1 MAKMEEEIKKTDLD
15 PSAKLGWGE
24 KFGYAAG
31 DMASCLYFGIFMN
44 FMAIFYTDV
53 FGITPAV
60 LATMLLFTRTWDW
73 INDPIMGAIADRTN
87 TKMGKFRPWIL
98 WMIPPYMILGVLT
111 FTTFNLEGAAKIIY
125 AYVTYTLLMMVY
137 TAINVPYGALMG
149 VMTAKSDQRTIL
161 ASFRFVGANAGIFT
175 VTLLLP
181 ILVKSIGGGNEQLG
195 YSGAMVVLACMAGG
209 LFFVTFKTST
219 ERIKPLE
226 KKHEP
231 VVKELKELVRNVP
244 WLIVIALSILT
255 VLAQAIRGTPLLH
268 FFKYVVGNEDWGT
281 KLLLYNSVA
290 AIIAVLL
297 SKWIVNLFGCKK
309 RAYIIL
315 NLLFAA
321 ILVWFYFIP
330 IDNFRLMIVNQ
341 LMIAFVAAPMMPLFW
356 SMIADTAD
364 YGAAKFGHRS
374 TGIIFSAGTASQKI
388 GWTVGPALTMLVL
401 GAVGYVANQEQT
413 PQAQSALHLM
423 MSIIPAGCAVLT
435 ALVTCFYP
443 INHKVEKEL
452 EEAMSE
458 MNKADADAVDKGC
471 HG

>member
-1 MAKMEEEIKKTDLD
+1 MSENSKDSKLD
-15 PSAKLGWGE
+15 PSAKLGWVE

-53 FGITPAV
+53 FGLAPAV

-87 TKMGKFRPWIL
+87 TSMGKFRPWIL
-98 WMIPPYMILGVLT
+98 WMIVPYMILGVLT
-111 FTTFNLEGAAKIIY
+111 FTTFDLEGGMKIAY
-125 AYVTYTLLMMVY
+125 AYVTYTLLMMIY

-181 ILVKSIGGGNEQLG
+181 ILVKNIGGGNEQLG
-195 YSGAMVVLACMAGG
+195 YSGAMVVLALMAGA

-219 ERIKPLE
+219 ERIQPAG

-231 VVKELKELVRNVP
+231 FRKEIKELLRNGP

-255 VLAQAIRGTPLLH
+255 VLSQAIRGTPLLH
-268 FFKYVVGNEDWGT
+268 FFKYVVGNEEWGT
-281 KLLLYNSVA
+281 RLLLYNSLA
-290 AIIAVLL
+290 AVGAVLL
-297 SKWIVNLFGCKK
+297 SKHIAAMFGCKK
-309 RAYIIL
+309 RAYIVL

-330 IDNFRLMIVNQ
+330 TDNFKLMVVNQ
-341 LMIAFVAAPMMPLFW
+341 LLIALVAAPMMPLFW

-388 GWTVGPALTMLVL
+388 GWTVGPALAMLIL
-401 GAVGYVANQEQT
+401 GGVGYVANQEQT
-413 PQAQSALHLM
+413 PQAQHALHLM
-423 MSIIPAGCAVLT
+423 MSIIPAGFALLT
-435 ALVTCFYP
+435 AVVTAFYP
-443 INHKVEKEL
+443 INHKMEQEL
-452 EEAMSE
+452 EEAMRKL
-458 MNKADADAVDKGC
+458 NQTGADSDSVDKGC
-471 HG
+471 IS

>member
-1 MAKMEEEIKKTDLD
+1 MTRQSPQTQFD
-15 PSAKLGWGE
+15 PAVKLGWGE

-60 LATMLLFTRTWDW
+60 LATMLLVTRTWDW

-87 TKMGKFRPWIL
+87 TRMGKFRPWIL
-98 WMIPPYMILGVLT
+98 WMIVPYIVLGVLT
-111 FTTFNLEGAAKIIY
+111 FTTFDLGPTMKVVY

-149 VMTAKSDQRTIL
+149 VMTARSDQRTVL

-181 ILVKSIGGGNEQLG
+181 ILVKTLGGGNEQTG
-195 YSGAMVVLACMAGG
+195 YSGAMVVLGLMAGA
-209 LFFVTFKTST
+209 LFFVTFKTSK
-219 ERIKPLE
+219 ERIQPKE

-231 VVKELKELVRNVP
+231 LGNELRQLLRNAP

-255 VLAQAIRGTPLLH
+255 VLGQAIRATPTLH

-281 KLLLYNSVA
+281 TLLLYNSLA
-290 AIIAVLL
+290 AVVAVLL
-297 SKWIVNLFGCKK
+297 SKWIVSLFGCKK

-330 IDNFRLMIVNQ
+330 IDNFPLMIANQ
-341 LMIAFVAAPMMPLFW
+341 LMIALVAAPMMPLFW

-374 TGIIFSAGTASQKI
+374 TGVIFSAGTASQKI
-388 GWTVGPALTMLVL
+388 GWTVGPALAMVIL
-401 GAVGYVANQEQT
+401 GSVGYVANQEQT
-413 PQAQSALHLM
+413 AEARQALHLM
-423 MSIIPAGCAVLT
+423 MSIIPAGFAVLT
-435 ALVTCFYP
+435 AVVTAFYP
-443 INHKVEKEL
+443 INHRVEREL
-452 EEAMSE
+452 EKAMTE
-458 MNKADADAVDKGC
+458 LDHPADAKIDL
-471 HG
+471 

>member
-1 MAKMEEEIKKTDLD
+1 MEEEIKKTDLD

>member
-1 MAKMEEEIKKTDLD
+1 
-15 PSAKLGWGE
+15 
-24 KFGYAAG
+24 
-31 DMASCLYFGIFMN
+31 
-44 FMAIFYTDV
+44 
-53 FGITPAV
+53 
-60 LATMLLFTRTWDW
+60 MLLFTRTWDW
-73 INDPIMGAIADRTN
+73 INDPIMGAIADRTH

-111 FTTFNLEGAAKIIY
+111 FTTFDLDGTMKIVY
-125 AYVTYTLLMMVY
+125 AYATYTLLMMVY

-149 VMTAKSDQRTIL
+149 VMTARSDQRTVL

-181 ILVKSIGGGNEQLG
+181 ILVKNIGGGNEQLG
-195 YSGAMVVLACMAGG
+195 YSGAMVVMALMAGA

-219 ERIKPLE
+219 ERIRPMH

-231 VVKELKELVRNVP
+231 FKNEIKQLLKNGP

-268 FFKYVVGNEDWGT
+268 FFKYTVGNEDWGT
-281 KLLLYNSVA
+281 KLLLYNSLA
-290 AIIAVLL
+290 AVVAVLL
-297 SKWIVNLFGCKK
+297 SKWIVNFFGCKK

-321 ILVWFYFIP
+321 VLIWFYYIP
-330 IDNFRLMIVNQ
+330 LENFRLMIINQ
-341 LMIAFVAAPMMPLFW
+341 LAIALVAAPMMPLFW

-388 GWTVGPALTMLVL
+388 GWTIGPALAMLIL
-401 GAVGYVANQEQT
+401 SGVGYVANQEQT
-413 PQAQSALHLM
+413 PQAQHALHLM
-423 MSIIPAGCAVLT
+423 MSWIPAGFAVLT
-435 ALVTCFYP
+435 AVVTAFYP
-443 INHKVEKEL
+443 INHKMEKEL

-458 MNKADADAVDKGC
+458 LNKAENGDEGPVDKGC
-471 HG
+471 SA